1 VPVLEQVLEQYP
13 QQVNVVFKHFPLRN
27 HKYAFKAAQAS
38 MAAGKQGKFW
48 EFHDLLFKDYGNLN
62 DQKVTEI
69 RTSLNLD
76 ADQFQREMLEPAIKA
91 QIDADLRNGNSAG
104 VRGTPTVFINGKRLR
119 DKSLK
124 GFQRQ
129 INQELNQLKAGDKS
143 AVQSQ

>member
-1 VPVLEQVLEQYP
+1 
-13 QQVNVVFKHFPLRN
+13 
-27 HKYAFKAAQAS
+27 

-48 EFHDLLFKDYGNLN
+48 EFHDLLFKDYNKLN

-76 ADQFQREMLEPAIKA
+76 ADRFQREMLDPAIKA
-91 QIDADLRNGNSAG
+91 QIEADLRNGNSAG
-104 VRGTPTVFINGKRLR
+104 VRGTPTVFINGKLLR

-143 AVQSQ
+143 AAQSQ